1 MEILQDLFLS
11 EEGLGN
17 VTYYHFTF
25 HFMYF
30 GFSSLLK
37 IRESKG
43 DMHGIKGC
51 RETHSLSHL
60 LFYLLMIIFYFVGLM
75 RKNLISSKMF
85 WTLMGKSRTN
95 TTQSHKQRISSFL
108 GVTNQISKGK
118 YLGLPSII
126 GRSNKSVFGIL
137 KDRLWKHINHWFTKH
152 PSKADKET
160 LIKSCVQVIPS
171 YCMSVFLLP
180 TSLQD

>member
-1 MEILQDLFLS
+1 MVSRGVGRLIP
-11 EEGLGN
+11 
-17 VTYYHFTF
+17 
-25 HFMYF
+25 
-30 GFSSLLK
+30 
-37 IRESKG
+37 
-43 DMHGIKGC
+43 
-51 RETHSLSHL
+51 SHT
-60 LFYLLMIIFYFVGLM
+60 FYLLMIIFYFVGLM

-160 LIKSCVQVIPS
+160 LIKSCAQVIPS

-180 TSLQD
+180 NFFIGLTLKNDEFFLVG